1 MKKVSFETDL
11 GSGYIEYINRDE
23 TYKNLIFDV
32 IVEETYSFYT
42 EDDVIAD
49 IEKNIFKYINL

>member
-1 MKKVSFETDL
+1 MRISFETDL

-23 TYKNLIFDV
+23 TYKNLLYDV
-32 IVEETYSFYT
+32 IVEETYDWYT

-49 IEKNIFKYINL
+49 VERNIFKYISL